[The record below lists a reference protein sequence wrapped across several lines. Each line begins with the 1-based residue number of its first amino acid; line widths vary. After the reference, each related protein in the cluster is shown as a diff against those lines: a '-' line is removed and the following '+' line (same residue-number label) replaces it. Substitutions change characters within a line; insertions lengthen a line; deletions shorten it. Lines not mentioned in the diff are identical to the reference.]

1 MADPLEAPVALLTL
15 GWMAGMALM
24 AVYSV
29 LSMLRLRRRLV
40 EAVPLRDNIYL
51 ADHIAS
57 PFVLGVL
64 RPKIYLPSTLSA
76 EEQKYIILH
85 EQYHI
90 KRLDHLVKLL
100 AFLACASTG
109 SILWSGCP
117 SSWPRR
123 IWR

>member
-1 MADPLEAPVALLTL
+1 MALLTL
-15 GWMAGMALM
+15 GWMTGMALM

-29 LSMLRLRRRLV
+29 LSMLRLRRWLV
-40 EAVPLRDNIYL
+40 GAIPLRDNIYL

-64 RPKIYLPSTLSA
+64 RPKIYLPSILSE
-76 EEQKYIILH
+76 EEQKYISSTISSVWT
-85 EQYHI
+85 I
-90 KRLDHLVKLL
+90 WSSCWRFWPCV
-100 AFLACASTG
+100 STG